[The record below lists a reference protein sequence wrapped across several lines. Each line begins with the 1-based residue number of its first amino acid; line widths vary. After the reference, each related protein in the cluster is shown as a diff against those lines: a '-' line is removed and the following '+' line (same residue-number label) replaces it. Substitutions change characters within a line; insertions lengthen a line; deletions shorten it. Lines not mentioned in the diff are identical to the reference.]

1 MDGFALSSTEK
12 AIYSVLTDKKTL
24 AGDKPL
30 QQEVKSEEL
39 TAIYVT
45 TVAPVPEG
53 YPCVVPIEEV
63 ELMNDNT
70 SL

>member
-1 MDGFALSSTEK
+1 M
-12 AIYSVLTDKKTL
+12 KTL

-30 QQEVKSEEL
+30 IVDKFEKP

-45 TVAPVPEG
+45 TGAPVPEG

-63 ELMNDNT
+63 ELLNDN
-70 SL
+70 S